1 MGTHRVVRA
10 FVQLEESQASLRS
23 VPPEGGGGLGGQLLS
38 WSPTLVAEWLP
49 LRPSKNGPFCF
60 SMGGALRHPLR
71 LPGGRQHGPSSWQLQ
86 SPAQPGHLP
95 ALLPPTVPLE
105 VERCAPSQGGGFS
118 LSGHLWKARPI

>member
-71 LPGGRQHGPSSWQLQ
+71 LPAPGREAAWP
-86 SPAQPGHLP
+86 
-95 ALLPPTVPLE
+95 
-105 VERCAPSQGGGFS
+105 
-118 LSGHLWKARPI
+118 